1 MEHKGNSLL
10 EIEISLMSFFKEKF
24 SAPFWQIS
32 GDFWLLDPDSG
43 ALTYCG
49 SGSSSLF
56 SGWGG
61 GDMKASVKRRAC
73 ILGKFLTVVASMD
86 LNAKFLHFFQ
96 VKRFDLD
103 PNSKLPSFL
112 GNLDSINNMK
122 NFIFFHARSVN
133 FVFIVKL
140 PNKVWIRL
148 RIRGK
153 QLG

>member
-1 MEHKGNSLL
+1 
-10 EIEISLMSFFKEKF
+10 
-24 SAPFWQIS
+24 
-32 GDFWLLDPDSG
+32 
-43 ALTYCG
+43 
-49 SGSSSLF
+49 
-56 SGWGG
+56 
-61 GDMKASVKRRAC
+61 MKVSVKRRAC
-73 ILGKFLTVVASMD
+73 ILGKFFTVVASMD

-96 VKRFDLD
+96 VAYSVADAKRFDLD

-122 NFIFFHARSVN
+122 NLIFFHASSVN

-140 PNKVWIRL
+140 PNIVWIRL